1 MIRFFLHFF
10 FMLTIFFTMGCGVK
24 PQAPVAVVQSSHH
37 INYLKEVKPILDA
50 RCVVC
55 HSCYNAPC
63 QLKLSSF
70 EGVER
75 GASKMG
81 VYDTRLE
88 PVRPTRLFV
97 DAMNEAQWRERD
109 FFSVRTNT
117 AAGSFND
124 SLLIQLIQAKIDHP
138 EVVGEYRPETEVWSC
153 PKDAQEVAEYFDE
166 KGAHRGMPYGFP
178 ALSDAEFDVLKRW
191 IEQGAN
197 GPTPQEQQQLITP
210 SEEAAKQIARWEH
223 FFNMPDPKH
232 RLSARYIYEHI
243 YLAHLYF
250 KGIEGEYYELVRSK
264 TPAPE
269 AIAIIDTVRPYDD
282 PRVDTFYY
290 RFRKIHS
297 TIVHKTHMVFKLD
310 DAYLNR
316 LQAQFIET
324 PWMETPHHVGYSA
337 KRSANPFL
345 TYAQIPPAIRYQ
357 FLLDNAHFIV
367 MTFIRGPV
375 CRGQV
380 ALASIHDHFW
390 VFFQDPMYDLSL
402 QRPSFLIE
410 QAGNLT
416 LPIETGSDYAL
427 YKVFTDAYLERYK
440 NYFHHKSKLYDEV
453 YPKGIG
459 MEGIWQGERPQDAPM
474 LSVYRHFDS
483 ASVHKGALG
492 GLPRTMWVIDYPHFE
507 RIYYALVAGYDV
519 FGNVS
524 HQANIRRYM
533 DFLRFEGE
541 LNFIAYMPKN
551 KQMEMFKAW
560 SKGDSEVESI
570 KNWWQRDTA
579 VTFQS
584 DTPKQEFAERIIKE
598 RLHHD
603 IGITFDAINY
613 FHEGETAPSLPAR
626 YETMRDYVTGF
637 RAMTA
642 PGTGFIRY
650 IVDSDVND
658 LYLRIIMPDGNSTV
672 VSLVINRYHDN
683 VSSMLHPDKTLDPS
697 KDTLDFH
704 PFFIGSYPNV
714 FLVARYDEL
723 PEFFDLVVNYKP
735 NDYYKALI
743 KKFGISRDHPRF
755 WETYDWFQKRFT
767 EDDPI
772 HSGLFDLN
780 RYYHSAW

>member
-1 MIRFFLHFF
+1 MVRFFLHIFLISA
-10 FMLTIFFTMGCGVK
+10 MLFIMGCGVK
-24 PQAPVAVVQSSHH
+24 PQAPVAVSQSS
-37 INYLKEVKPILDA
+37 IPVDYLKEVKPILDA

-70 EGVER
+70 EGIER

-88 PVRPTRLFV
+88 PVKPTRLFV
-97 DAMNEAQWRERD
+97 DAMNEAQWRKRD
-109 FFSVRTNT
+109 FFSVRTN
-117 AAGSFND
+117 AAEGSFND
-124 SLLIQLIQAKIDHP
+124 SILIQLIQSKIDHP
-138 EVVGEYRPETEVWSC
+138 EVVGAYRPETEKWSC

-178 ALSDAEFDVLKRW
+178 ALSDAEFEILKRW
-191 IEQGAN
+191 IAQGAN
-197 GPTPQEQQQLITP
+197 GPTPKEQQALQTP
-210 SEEAAKQIARWEH
+210 SEEAARQIARWEH
-223 FFNMPDPKH
+223 FFNVPDPKH
-232 RLSARYIYEHI
+232 RVSARYIYEHI

-250 KGIEGEYYELVRSK
+250 EGIEDEYYELVRSK

-282 PRVDTFYY
+282 PGVATFYY

-310 DAYLNR
+310 DAYLKR

-324 PWMETPHHVGYSA
+324 PWLEMPHHIGYNA

-390 VFFQDPMYDLSL
+390 VFFQDPKYELSL

-410 QAGNLT
+410 QAGNLA
-416 LPIETGSDYAL
+416 LPIEAGSDYAL

-440 NYFHHKSKLYDEV
+440 KYFYKKSALYDEA
-453 YPKGIG
+453 YPQGIG
-459 MEGIWQGERPQDAPM
+459 MEGLWQGERPQDAPM
-474 LSVYRHFDS
+474 LTVYRHFDS

-492 GLPRTMWVIDYPHFE
+492 ELPRTMWVIDYPHFE

-533 DFLRFEGE
+533 DFLRYEGE
-541 LNFIAYMPKN
+541 LNFIAYMPK
-551 KQMEMFKAW
+551 KVQKKLFKSW
-560 SKGDSEVESI
+560 SKGDEEVESI
-570 KNWWQRDTA
+570 EAWWERDTA
-579 VTFQS
+579 VALES
-584 DTPKQEFAERIIKE
+584 DDPKQEFVERIVNE
-598 RLHHD
+598 RLNPD
-603 IGITFDAINY
+603 TGITWDGINY
-613 FHEGETAPSLPAR
+613 FHKGEAIPALPEH
-626 YETMRDYVTGF
+626 YEKLNDYVTAF

-650 IVDSDVND
+650 VVDSEVNN
-658 LYLRIIMPDGNSTV
+658 LYLRIIMPDGKSMV

-683 VSSMLHPDKTLDPS
+683 VSSMLNPDNALDPTR
-697 KDTLDFH
+697 DTLDFH
-704 PFFIGSYPNV
+704 PFFVGSYPNA

-723 PEFFDLVVNYKP
+723 PDLFDLIVNYKP
-735 NDYYKALI
+735 NEHYKTLI
-743 KKFGISRDHPRF
+743 RHFGISRGHPKF
-755 WETYDWFQKRFT
+755 WETYDWFQKRFK
-767 EDDPI
+767 EDAPVE
-772 HSGLFDLN
+772 SGLFDLN
-780 RYYHSAW
+780 RYYHSVW